1 MKKSLVSFAAALAA
15 LLVVGAG
22 AHADSI
28 PWGYSASTPAPISAS
43 TSPLSSINFSGGSGI
58 ASGSSGIIV
67 YSLTTNSSTT
77 DSAPDSF
84 TNVPFNLAI
93 NLTDI
98 KSTGSSSSGAISSGV
113 VNFAGLFNAS
123 NVTTKSLLPGLTSFT
138 QVPGNTSATS
148 ASLTLGASDT
158 GWNTYTVQIG
168 SFTPPGQPGG
178 APGSIEAI
186 VTVTPGTSPGGSSGN
201 SGGGDG
207 SGGGGGGSTLSGA
220 PEPASLLLASLGL
233 PLIVLVRRRLKKDTI

>member
-1 MKKSLVSFAAALAA
+1 MKKSSVSFAAALAA
-15 LLVVGAG
+15 LLVFGVG

-43 TSPLSSINFSGGSGI
+43 TSPLSSIALSGASGI

-67 YSLTTNSSTT
+67 YSLTTNSSAT

-98 KSTGSSSSGAISSGV
+98 KSTGSSSSSAVSSGV

-123 NVTTKSLLPGLTSFT
+123 NVTTKSLLPGTTMFTS
-138 QVPGNTSATS
+138 VPGNTSPTS
-148 ASLTLGASDT
+148 ASIVLGANDT

-168 SFTPPGQPGG
+168 SFTSPGQPGG

-186 VTVTPGTSPGGSSGN
+186 VTVTPGAASGSSGGN
-201 SGGGDG
+201 GSSNGSGGDG
-207 SGGGGGGSTLSGA
+207 STSPSGA
-220 PEPASLLLASLGL
+220 PEPASLVLASLGL
-233 PLIVLVRRRLKKDTI
+233 PLIVLLRRRFKKETA

>member
-1 MKKSLVSFAAALAA
+1 MERTPEMKKSLVSFAAAVLA

-22 AHADSI
+22 VHADSI
-28 PWGYSASTPAPISAS
+28 PWGYSASTPPPISAS
-43 TSPLSSINFSGGSGI
+43 SSPLSSIAFNGASGI

-67 YSLTTNSSTT
+67 YSLTTNSSAI

-98 KSTGSSSSGAISSGV
+98 KSTGSSSSSAISNGV

-123 NVTTKSLLPGLTSFT
+123 NVTGKSLLPGVATFTS
-138 QVPGNTSATS
+138 VPGNISATS
-148 ASLTLGASDT
+148 ASLTLGADDT

-186 VTVTPGTSPGGSSGN
+186 VTVSPGASSGSSGGN
-201 SGGGDG
+201 PEPPVGEPNA
-207 SGGGGGGSTLSGA
+207 A
-220 PEPASLLLASLGL
+220 PEPASLVMAGLGL
-233 PLIVLVRRRLKKDTI
+233 PLIVLLRRRIKKETA